1 MGSTTLLGTL
11 TPLKEGTSPSS
22 KTGRKGVRTGSGGD
36 KFRAMEAAVS
46 QRKLYLMVLIFL
58 SVSIQQIR
66 VGQT

>member
-11 TPLKEGTSPSS
+11 TPLKEGTSPFS

-46 QRKLYLMVLIFL
+46 
-58 SVSIQQIR
+58 
-66 VGQT
+66 